1 MKRTAKK
8 WNLERDVKYNHRVVD
23 ARWQEKD
30 GNWKVLVEHEG
41 QIIED
46 RADIFISAQ
55 GFLKYVRHQ
64 FDVACELTISTAHGP
79 GHKFLGSRTSRAK
92 RSTPQAGTM
101 STTTVTNG
109 LR

>member
-30 GNWKVLVEHEG
+30 GNWKILVEQDG
-41 QIIED
+41 KVFED

-55 GFLKYVRHQ
+55 GFLKYVGHLLD
-64 FDVACELTISTAHGP
+64 DVCELTFSTAPGP
-79 GHKFLGSRTSRAK
+79 GPRFPGSKTSKAR
-92 RSTPQAGTM
+92 RFTPQAGITS
-101 STTTVTNG
+101 STTATNE